1 MRADPME
8 GQLPPLDTPGDQH
21 FLMYLTTAH
30 AARAAVAKATN
41 AYEELATN
49 ARQELRALAE
59 RHKMEMQ
66 VTTQKYKEE
75 MRIKDKRYAELLV
88 SKSKEPKQVLKFV
101 EAPSKQAP
109 SPPPV
114 VKKVEEAPE
123 SDPESSGCDDD
134 LPETPKPSFGQT
146 SPDALRKWLG
156 VGGERDSE
164 LVQDK
169 TYLLLRVNQLEKKL
183 KKGKKEGERGIKER
197 EARILLL
204 EKELK
209 ALESKHEKELKDKD
223 LKLKDLQ
230 KERNELSVQNTI
242 LDRALAVKTSRNF
255 LSQMKLI
262 KAVNE
267 ADQQAE
273 DLKHMVKGATEE
285 EIAAA
290 VREATQQVNASVKV
304 LQIQMKMRSAS
315 QKEVIEVL
323 KLERQRTEE
332 YAQEKTQELES
343 KKAELESRQ
352 AQFKK
357 MDAVQSKANLA
368 EANYNVLREREK
380 DAEEKRKREE
390 AKAQEMKLADG
401 QPMRAFIERTLT
413 HTLREQVGKRQE
425 NRNKFS
431 MDGVNELRTGAR
443 VQAAQG
449 IAALLGL
456 TDDDLHR
463 KMGKGHMAIQVEIN
477 SHGTPED
484 KECLEYVLH
493 RAAGDSEMLFP
504 NSPWPR
510 DCDRNGLRD
519 DRVSTHPNRRE
530 PRQGMILDD
539 FVNHPSSVAAD
550 LDKAHVLALRLYTTA
565 AFKSINMPLRDL
577 NRETPHPLAATVAF
591 VYEAIKK
598 LRVVDKEDRPLDLWR
613 GMRNMEASEEFEE
626 SGGCELAVMSTTND
640 PSVAVRYGIS
650 QHSLIFKF
658 NARSFLSRG
667 ASLLYLSAF
676 PGEAE
681 FCYPP
686 LTFLKPTGKREV
698 IEVEYSPNS
707 GVPGVDVQ
715 KACLTV
721 VEVEPMMA

>member
-1 MRADPME
+1 MEGPWE
-8 GQLPPLDTPGDQH
+8 GQLPPLDTPGDKH

-75 MRIKDKRYAELLV
+75 MRIKDKRYAELLAT
-88 SKSKEPKQVLKFV
+88 KAKETKQVVKVV
-101 EAPSKQAP
+101 EAPAKQAP
-109 SPPPV
+109 TPV
-114 VKKVEEAPE
+114 RKKVEEAPVSS
-123 SDPESSGCDDD
+123 SDSCGDSADELPD
-134 LPETPKPSFGQT
+134 LQMPSKA
-146 SPDALRKWLG
+146 SPDVSVLREWLG
-156 VGGERDSE
+156 VGGERDSA

-183 KKGKKEGERGIKER
+183 KKGVKDGEKKIKEQTQLV
-197 EARILLL
+197 EKKD
-204 EKELK
+204 KELK
-209 ALESKHEKELKDKD
+209 AQAVEHEKELKGSLTLLSVEKSVSSH
-223 LKLKDLQ
+223 LLQ
-230 KERNELSVQNTI
+230 ERNELKVENMVPSKAMTVLKFRQGQTQ
-242 LDRALAVKTSRNF
+242 L
-255 LSQMKLI
+255 KLI

-273 DLKHMVKGATEE
+273 ELKHMVKGATED

-304 LQIQMKMRSAS
+304 LQMQMKMRSAW
-315 QKEVIEVL
+315 QKETIEVL
-323 KLERQRTEE
+323 KSERQRTEE
-332 YAQEKTQELES
+332 YAREKEEEL
-343 KKAELESRQ
+343 ASRK

-357 MDAVQSKANLA
+357 MDTVQSMAHLA
-368 EANYNVLREREK
+368 EANYNVLQEMRQC
-380 DAEEKRKREE
+380 EEDERKRVE

-401 QPMRAFIERTLT
+401 QPMRGFIERALT
-413 HTLREQVGKRQE
+413 HTLREQAGKRQE

-431 MDGVNELRTGAR
+431 MDGVHELRTGAR

-463 KMGKGHMAIQVEIN
+463 KMGKGATQIAVEIN
-477 SHGTPED
+477 NHGTQED
-484 KECLEYVLH
+484 RECLHYVLH

-510 DCDRNGLRD
+510 DCDRHGLRD

-539 FVNHPSSVAAD
+539 FVNHPASRAAG
-550 LDKAHVLALRLYTTA
+550 LEKHHVLALRLYNTA
-565 AFKSINMPLRDL
+565 AFKSINGPLRDL
-577 NRETPHPLAATVAF
+577 NLETPHPLAATVAF

-613 GMRNMEASEEFEE
+613 GMRNIEASQEFQE

-640 PSVAVRYGIS
+640 PAVAIRYGIS
-650 QHSLIFKF
+650 QHSLIFKL

-698 IEVEYSPNS
+698 IEVEYTPESNS
-707 GVPGVDVQ
+707 ESVQ